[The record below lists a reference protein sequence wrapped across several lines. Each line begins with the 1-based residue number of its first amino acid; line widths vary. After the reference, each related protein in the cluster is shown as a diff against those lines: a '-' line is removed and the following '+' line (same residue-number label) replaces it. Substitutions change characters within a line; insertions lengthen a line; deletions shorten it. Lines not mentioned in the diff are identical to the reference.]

1 MPTNLSSQSN
11 TYIYSWVTIILV
23 SCNTLPPR
31 LCDPDLPPSHSVSCL
46 RLLCFLMIDLLIA
59 THTIV
64 TVPVIAA

>member
-31 LCDPDLPPSHSVSCL
+31 LCDRDLPPESF
-46 RLLCFLMIDLLIA
+46 RQLLKTALFSDD
-59 THTIV
+59 
-64 TVPVIAA
+64 